1 MNRFIRHFSTKRV
14 GNNFIR
20 KKVKKPISK
29 KKVEI
34 PFLWKDNENN
44 KKDNIVNKNAPFL
57 WKSIN
62 KEIKEIKEIKEYKKE
77 DIKKEKETPKS
88 VTNNYY
94 DCPKIDKKKY
104 KYEIPKFFDE

>member
-1 MNRFIRHFSTKRV
+1 MNRFIRYFSTKRV

-44 KKDNIVNKNAPFL
+44 KKENKVNKKAPFL
-57 WKSIN
+57 WKS
-62 KEIKEIKEIKEYKKE
+62 
-77 DIKKEKETPKS
+77 T
-88 VTNNYY
+88 TNNYY
-94 DCPKIDKKKY
+94 DCPKIDKKY
-104 KYEIPKFFDE
+104 KYDIPKFFDE